1 MNPTPESPLL
11 QAELLPH
18 GALLRLQA
26 HGVMLN
32 LFPANLMEGGPANL
46 WLRRHGAATV
56 EAVPLLGPNSPLQP
70 VDTAGA
76 VAWAAAGSWQG
87 LALQLQ
93 LRLSAAEAAWFW
105 HLEVQNTGSTPQRID
120 LLMVQDVGLEPLG
133 AIRLNEYYVS
143 HYLDLSPLPHPQL
156 GVLLAARQN
165 QPVEGRFPWLLCGA
179 LQRADSY
186 ATDALQVL
194 GLAQR
199 NGGAP
204 PALQQG
210 LPGTRLQHEHA
221 LLALQHTAQAIAPGA
236 SGRFGSFGLALA
248 DHPAA
253 TSETDLAWADTALR
267 LPEAQP
273 QALARTPAPAAA
285 ALPRPA
291 PSLFASA
298 PLLVAEDLSAA
309 DTAALFPGP
318 WRHEE
323 IDAQGRLLSFFHADA
338 AHVVLRAKEA
348 AVMRPHGHL
357 LRSGLHAVPDETAL
371 TSTVWMAGVF
381 HSLVT
386 QGHVGINQFIS
397 TVRGALGQFRAHG
410 QRVFIDAGQ
419 GWQLLGVPSAFEMR
433 PEGCRWLYRHAR
445 GLLEVRSGV
454 QHVPH
459 ALTLEVQ
466 VLEGGPLKLR
476 LSHHVSC
483 GGDDGVTPAAALPLR
498 AEGRGVFVGVP
509 AGSALAD
516 RFPEGGFVITPD
528 EHSAFTRWGGDELLF
543 ADGRA
548 QGQPW
553 LVIDGHA
560 SPHFGL
566 RLEGRLV
573 EQASPPALPLKAP
586 HWQAPADST
595 LAEASQ
601 RLQDIAPWYLHNAL
615 VHYLSPRGLEQFSGG
630 GWGTRDVCQGPL
642 EMLLALDEPAPVR
655 DLLCRVFSAQDASG
669 DWPQWFMFFERE
681 RDIRAGDSHGDIV
694 FWPLVGLSRY
704 LRATGDAALLD
715 ETLPY
720 FNDPPAPLW
729 QHVERA
735 LAVIHG
741 RRIAGTALAA
751 YGHGDWNDS
760 LQPADPA
767 LRDHLCS
774 AWTVT
779 LHHQMLHGLAE
790 ALDSLGQTERAAP
803 LHEEAAAVQADFQRL
818 LVADGVVAGYTLFEP
833 GQAPRHLLHPRD
845 ERTGVHYS
853 LLPMMH
859 AVLENLFTPEQALQQ
874 AALIEQHLTGPDGA
888 RLFDRPLPYRGG
900 PMQLFQRAESS
911 AFFGREIG
919 VMYMHAHLRWA
930 EMLAHLGQAERFFQA
945 LQLAHPI
952 ALQALVPQA
961 TRRQANCYY
970 SSSDA
975 AFPDRAT
982 ASRDY
987 AQVARGEV
995 ALDGGW
1001 RVYSSGPGI
1010 ALGLIVGRFL
1020 GLRRESGFLVLDPV
1034 LPQALAG
1041 LVAQV
1046 PLLGFE
1052 IELELQPGPLGHGPT
1067 AVLLDGE
1074 PLPFAREA
1082 NPYRL
1087 GGARVDNA
1095 ALRRRLAAGE
1105 RRLKVHTG

>member
-1 MNPTPESPLL
+1 MNPSADNPPL
-11 QAELLPH
+11 QVDLLPH

-32 LFPANLMEGGPANL
+32 LFPGNLMEGGPANL
-46 WLRRHGAATV
+46 WLRRHAHGDV
-56 EAVPLLGPNSPLQP
+56 QAVPLLGPNSPLQP
-70 VDTAGA
+70 RETDGA
-76 VAWAAAGSWQG
+76 VAWAAEGAWQG

-93 LRLSAAEAAWFW
+93 LRVAVDAAAWFW
-105 HLEVQNTGSTPQRID
+105 HLAVHNAGPTACRVD
-120 LLMVQDVGLEPLG
+120 LLTLQDVGLAPLG
-133 AIRLNEYYVS
+133 SIRLNEYYVS
-143 HYLDLSPLPHPQL
+143 HYLDLSPLQHPQH
-156 GVLLAARQN
+156 GVMLAARQN
-165 QPVEGRFPWLLCGA
+165 QPVAGRFPWLLCGA
-179 LQRADSY
+179 LQTAVSF

-199 NGGAP
+199 NGASP
-204 PALQQG
+204 PALRG
-210 LPGTRLQHEHA
+210 SLPGTRLQHEHA
-221 LLALQHTAQAIAPGA
+221 LLALQHAAQDLAPGA
-236 SGRFGSFGLALA
+236 TGRFGSFGLALA

-253 TSETDLAWADTALR
+253 TSSADLASADAALA

-273 QALARTPAPAAA
+273 LTLDAAA
-285 ALPRPA
+285 PLRPGPA

-298 PLLVAEDLSAA
+298 PLLTVQDLAA
-309 DTAALFPGP
+309 DEISRLFPGP
-318 WRHEE
+318 RRHEE
-323 IDAQGRLLSFFHADA
+323 HDDAGTLLSFFQGDA
-338 AHVVLRAKEA
+338 AHTVLRAKEA

-357 LRSGLHAVPDETAL
+357 LRSGQHAVPDETAL

-386 QGHVGINQFIS
+386 QGHVGINQCLS

-410 QRVFIDAGQ
+410 QRIFIDAGQ

-433 PEGCRWLYRHAR
+433 PEACRWLYRHAG

-454 QHVPH
+454 CHAPH
-459 ALTLEVQ
+459 ALTLDVQ
-466 VLEGGPLKLR
+466 VLEGGPLRLR
-476 LSHHVSC
+476 LGHHVTL
-483 GGDDGVTPAAALPLR
+483 GGDDGVGPVALFALR

-509 AGSALAD
+509 AGSALAQ
-516 RFPEGGFVITPD
+516 RFPQGGFVITPD
-528 EHSAFTRWGGDELLF
+528 AHSAFTHWGGDDSLY
-543 ADGRA
+543 ADGRP

-566 RLEGRLV
+566 RLEGRLIDHD
-573 EQASPPALPLKAP
+573 QAAPAALALAAP
-586 HWQAPADST
+586 QWQAPADST
-595 LAEASQ
+595 LADASQ
-601 RLQDIAPWYLHNAL
+601 RLHDIVPWYLHNAL

-642 EMLLALDEPAPVR
+642 EMLLALDRPAPVR
-655 DLLCRVFSAQDASG
+655 DLLRRVFSAQDTGG

-681 RDIRAGDSHGDIV
+681 RHTRASDAHGDIV
-694 FWPLVGLSRY
+694 FWPLVALARY
-704 LRATGDAALLD
+704 LLATGDAALLD
-715 ETLPY
+715 DLLP
-720 FNDPPAPLW
+720 FHDDAPAALW

-735 LAVIHG
+735 LAVVRQ
-741 RRIAGTALAA
+741 RRIDGTALAA

-767 LRDHLCS
+767 LREHLCS

-779 LHHQMLHGLAE
+779 LHHQMLHGLAQ
-790 ALDSLGQTERAAP
+790 ALEGVGQPARAAP
-803 LHEEAAAVQADFQRL
+803 LRAEADAVHADFQRL
-818 LVADGVVAGYTLFEP
+818 LVVDGLVAGYALFEP
-833 GQAPRHLLHPRD
+833 GQAPQLLLHPHD
-845 ERTGVHYS
+845 TRTGVHHS

-859 AVLENLFTPEQALQQ
+859 AVLENLLTPAQAQQQ
-874 AALIEQHLTGPDGA
+874 AALIERELTGPDGA
-888 RLFDRPLPYRGG
+888 RLFDRPLRYSGG

-919 VMYMHAHLRWA
+919 LMYMHAHLRWA
-930 EMLAHLGQAERFFQA
+930 EMLAHLGQTERFFQA

-961 TRRQANCYY
+961 TRRQANCYF

-975 AFPDRAT
+975 AFPDRAS

-987 AQVARGEV
+987 TQVARGEV

-1010 ALGLIVGRFL
+1010 ALGLIVTRFL
-1020 GLRRESGFLVLDPV
+1020 GVRREHGRVVFDPV

-1041 LVAQV
+1041 LVARL
-1046 PLLGFE
+1046 PLAGFE
-1052 IELELQPGPLGHGPT
+1052 IELELHPGPLGHGPQ
-1067 AVLLDGE
+1067 ALWLDGVE
-1074 PLPFAREA
+1074 LPFAREA
-1082 NPYRL
+1082 HPYRT
-1087 GGARVDNA
+1087 GGACVEMA
-1095 ALRRRLAAGE
+1095 ELQRRLAAGA
-1105 RRLKVHTG
+1105 RRLVVHTA

>member
-1 MNPTPESPLL
+1 MNPTPDTAAL

-32 LFPANLMEGGPANL
+32 LFPGNLMEGGPANL
-46 WLRRHGAATV
+46 WLRLHGDASV
-56 EAVPLLGPNSPLQP
+56 QAVPLLGPNSPLQP
-70 VDTAGA
+70 RNSGGA
-76 VAWAAAGSWQG
+76 VAWAAVGVWQG

-93 LRLSAAEAAWFW
+93 LRLAAGAAAWFW
-105 HLEVQNTGSTPQRID
+105 HLDVHNTGAPPKRVD
-120 LLMVQDVGLEPLG
+120 LLTVQDVGLAPLG

-143 HYLDLSPLPHPQL
+143 HYLDLSPLQHPRH

-165 QPVEGRFPWLLCGA
+165 QPVAGRSPWLLCGA
-179 LQRADSY
+179 LQGAVSY
-186 ATDALQVL
+186 ATDALQLL

-199 NGGAP
+199 NGGVA

-210 LPGTRLQHEHA
+210 LAGARLQQEHA
-221 LLALQHTAQAIAPGA
+221 LLALQHVARDLVPGESA
-236 SGRFGSFGLALA
+236 LFGSFGLALA

-253 TSETDLAWADTALR
+253 TSAADLAWADTAAN

-273 QALARTPAPAAA
+273 LALGPAAA
-285 ALPRPA
+285 GCLRARSA
-291 PSLFASA
+291 ASLFASTPMLA
-298 PLLVAEDLSAA
+298 VQDL
-309 DTAALFPGP
+309 TAGQLKHLFPGP
-318 WRHEE
+318 PRHVEHD
-323 IDAQGRLLSFFHADA
+323 DAGTLLSFFHDDS

-348 AVMRPHGHL
+348 AVIRPHGHL
-357 LRSGLHAVPDETAL
+357 LRSGHHAVPDETAL

-386 QGHVGINQFIS
+386 QGHVGINQCLS

-410 QRVFIDAGQ
+410 QRIFMDAGH
-419 GWQLLGVPSAFEMR
+419 GWQLLGVPSAFELR
-433 PEGCRWLYRHAR
+433 PEACRWLYRHAD

-454 QHVPH
+454 LHAPH
-459 ALTLEVQ
+459 ALTLDLR

-476 LSHHVSC
+476 ISHHVTL
-483 GGDDGVTPAAALPLR
+483 GGDDGVTPAAPLPLR
-498 AEGRGVFVGVP
+498 ADGRGVCVGVP
-509 AGSALAD
+509 AGSTLAK
-516 RFPEGGFVITPD
+516 RFPQGGFVIAPD
-528 EHSAFTRWGGDELLF
+528 EHSAFTRWGGDEMLF
-543 ADGRA
+543 ADGRP

-560 SPHFGL
+560 SPRFGL

-573 EQASPPALPLKAP
+573 ERAAPPALPLSAP
-586 HWQAPADST
+586 QWQAPAGSA
-595 LAEASQ
+595 LAGASQ
-601 RLQDIAPWYLHNAL
+601 RVQDIAPWYLHNAL

-642 EMLLALDEPAPVR
+642 EMLLALDQPAPVR
-655 DLLCRVFSAQDASG
+655 DLLQRVFAAQDAGG

-681 RDIRAGDSHGDIV
+681 RGIRASDAHGDIV
-694 FWPLVGLSRY
+694 FWPLVGLARY
-704 LRATGDAALLD
+704 LHATGDVALLD
-715 ETLPY
+715 KSLPY
-720 FNDPPAPLW
+720 FNDEPAPLW

-767 LRDHLCS
+767 LREHLCS

-779 LHHQMLHGLAE
+779 LHHQMLHGLAT
-790 ALDSLGQTERAAP
+790 ALDSLGQPERAAP
-803 LHEEAAAVQADFQRL
+803 LHAEAAAVQADFQRL
-818 LVADGVVAGYTLFEP
+818 LMPDGVVAGYTLFEP
-833 GQAPRHLLHPRD
+833 GRPAQPLLHPRD

-859 AVLENLFTPEQALQQ
+859 AVLENLLTPAQAQAQ
-874 AALIEQHLTGPDGA
+874 AALIEMHLTGPDGA
-888 RLFDRPLPYRGG
+888 RLFDRPLAYRGG
-900 PMQLFQRAESS
+900 PMQFFQRAESS

-930 EMLAHLGQAERFFQA
+930 EMLAHLGQAERFFHA
-945 LQLAHPI
+945 VQLAHPI
-952 ALQALVPQA
+952 ALRTLVPQA

-975 AFPDRAT
+975 AFPDRT
-982 ASRDY
+982 SASRDY
-987 AQVARGEV
+987 ARVVRGEV

-1020 GLRRESGFLVLDPV
+1020 GLRRESSGVVFDPV
-1034 LPQALAG
+1034 LPPALAG
-1041 LVAQV
+1041 LVARL
-1046 PLLGFE
+1046 PLLGCE
-1052 IELELQPGPLGHGPT
+1052 IELELQPGPLGHGPM
-1067 AVLLDGE
+1067 AVLLGGE
-1074 PLPFAREA
+1074 PLPFTREA
-1082 NPYRL
+1082 NAYRM
-1087 GGARVDNA
+1087 GGARVTHAD
-1095 ALRRRLAAGE
+1095 LRRRLAAGA
-1105 RRLKVHTG
+1105 RRLVVHTG